1 VEARRA
7 SGRALRGGP
16 AAALL
21 ERGRERVAAAVLTT
35 SDGTHAYGKETLRG
49 VFARLLRALA

>member
-1 VEARRA
+1 
-7 SGRALRGGP
+7 
-16 AAALL
+16 
-21 ERGRERVAAAVLTT
+21 VAAAVLTT